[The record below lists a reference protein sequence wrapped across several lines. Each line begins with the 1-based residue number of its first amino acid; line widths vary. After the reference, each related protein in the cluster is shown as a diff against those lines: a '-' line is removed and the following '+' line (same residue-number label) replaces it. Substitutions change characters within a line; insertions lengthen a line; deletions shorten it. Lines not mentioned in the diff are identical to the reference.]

1 MRIMKK
7 IILYLISGILLF
19 GVGYVGYGITTQYI
33 MPKTEKTS
41 EKEVAKTKED
51 KKEKKTSKIK
61 EKGEGE
67 EEQQQQ
73 SDEWKEAYVE
83 WINNQKEGATF
94 KLCYVN
100 EDTIPEIICLE
111 GCNADGTTFATY
123 ANGQVQEENVW
134 GAGVS
139 YIEGENVLDDGSG
152 NMGNYYDHIY
162 TIRKGKWVQIAKGEY
177 GIGDNTEL
185 DATDESDYSYTWN
198 GKKMSKENYEKNLK
212 KIYDKKSA
220 TNLDDSYKCVSAEE
234 LINELIGSDEETTFD
249 SAKDKSMEQ
258 MQDQSNRKYSD
269 ITEDYIFS
277 DSDKRKLKMSELKEM
292 SKDELRIARNEIM
305 ARHGRI
311 FNDDALRN
319 YFENKSWYDGTIA
332 PDEFDKMKEI
342 LNSTERANAKL
353 IEKYEKK
360 MGYR

>member
-67 EEQQQQ
+67 EQQQ

-100 EDTIPEIICLE
+100 EDTIPEIISLGE
-111 GCNADGTTFATY
+111 SMSDGTTFATY

-134 GAGVS
+134 GMGVS
-139 YIEGENVLDDGSG
+139 YVEGRNVLDDGGG

-185 DATDESDYSYTWN
+185 DVEDESNYSYTWN

-249 SAKDKSMEQ
+249 SAKDKSMKQ
-258 MQDQSNRKYSD
+258 M
-269 ITEDYIFS
+269 
-277 DSDKRKLKMSELKEM
+277 
-292 SKDELRIARNEIM
+292 DE
-305 ARHGRI
+305 
-311 FNDDALRN
+311 
-319 YFENKSWYDGTIA
+319 
-332 PDEFDKMKEI
+332 
-342 LNSTERANAKL
+342 
-353 IEKYEKK
+353 
-360 MGYR
+360 

>member
-1 MRIMKK
+1 M
-7 IILYLISGILLF
+7 
-19 GVGYVGYGITTQYI
+19 
-33 MPKTEKTS
+33 
-41 EKEVAKTKED
+41 AKTKED

-67 EEQQQQ
+67 QQQ

-100 EDTIPEIICLE
+100 EDTIPEIISLGE
-111 GCNADGTTFATY
+111 SMSDGTTFATY

-134 GAGVS
+134 GMGVS
-139 YIEGENVLDDGSG
+139 YIEGRNVLDDGGG

-185 DATDESDYSYTWN
+185 DVEDESNYSYTWN

-249 SAKDKSMEQ
+249 SAKDKSMKQ
-258 MQDQSNRKYSD
+258 M
-269 ITEDYIFS
+269 E
-277 DSDKRKLKMSELKEM
+277 E
-292 SKDELRIARNEIM
+292 
-305 ARHGRI
+305 
-311 FNDDALRN
+311 
-319 YFENKSWYDGTIA
+319 
-332 PDEFDKMKEI
+332 
-342 LNSTERANAKL
+342 
-353 IEKYEKK
+353 
-360 MGYR
+360 